1 MDYEVFLRARRR
13 EEYDA
18 SGSTGTAVVQGLGRV
33 GQLVTSAALILFLAF
48 ASLASVPAVD
58 VKIPSI
64 MQVTVSK
71 LGRVNRVHC
80 ERQPGRA
87 GPGRAVQSRRRPP
100 ALAAAG

>member
-1 MDYEVFLRARRR
+1 MDYEVFLRARMR
-13 EEYDA
+13 EAYDA

-71 LGRVNRVHC
+71 LRRVGCVH
-80 ERQPGRA
+80 
-87 GPGRAVQSRRRPP
+87 
-100 ALAAAG
+100 